1 MGQKLLITGFEP
13 FGKDSVNPSWE
24 AVCRL
29 PDLIAGWELKKLQVP
44 TVLDWVGQEE
54 MRGEAMS
61 V

>member
-1 MGQKLLITGFEP
+1 MYPLGL
-13 FGKDSVNPSWE
+13 S
-24 AVCRL
+24 
-29 PDLIAGWELKKLQVP
+29 LKSLLQVP